1 MPVSPLGNIIYVNQ
15 NMNVAASVQNM
26 QFNRYDVQNAFAQA
40 MANEKEMKVEELLE
54 NDDTLFLMKVKDRLV
69 VLFEGLQ
76 DKNIVDLDSKL
87 QMTLDFLEYLLADI
101 EDRLKDKS
109 SE

>member
-1 MPVSPLGNIIYVNQ
+1 MVGSMLALRDLVEHTLEEFDKR
-15 NMNVAASVQNM
+15 VASESELESADDLQLLS
-26 QFNRYDVQNAFAQA
+26 
-40 MANEKEMKVEELLE
+40 KEIKVEELIE

-101 EDRLKDKS
+101 EDRLKEKS